1 MDNTE
6 NQSTLD
12 RIKQQIEENPILL
25 YMKGS
30 PKLPSCGFSSQA
42 SQALMSCGEPF
53 AYVDILQNPDIRAEL
68 PKYANWPTFPQLWVE
83 GELVG
88 GCDIII
94 EMFQQ
99 KYHVFHYL
107 YYNLM
112 NLIVD
117 KYQQFQFYNF
127 EDIFGRK

>member
-1 MDNTE
+1 MME
-6 NQSTLD
+6 TLE
-12 RIKQQIEENPILL
+12 RIKKQLSDNPILL

-42 SQALMSCGEPF
+42 SQVLMQCGERF

-68 PKYANWPTFPQLWVE
+68 PKFANWPTFPQLWIE

-88 GCDIII
+88 GCDILI

-99 KYHVFHYL
+99 GEL
-107 YYNLM
+107 QT
-112 NLIVD
+112 LISEAAARHPVETENND
-117 KYQQFQFYNF
+117 PA
-127 EDIFGRK
+127 E